1 MNKTALVLEGGGM
14 RGVFTAGVLDFF
26 IDKNITFDNVTGV
39 SAGAGHAV
47 SYLSSQRG
55 RAYHVN
61 VDYLDD
67 KRYCSLQSLI
77 KTGDLFGADM
87 LYREIPEKLNLYDYD
102 AYLKQK
108 ATFRAVVTDCE
119 SGRAEYAVIRDMRK
133 DMQYIRASASM
144 PFVSKI
150 VNVGKGK
157 FLDGGISDP
166 VPFEHMLDL
175 GCNKVVTV
183 LTQPYGYRK
192 KKSHAFPALAAAFYP
207 QYKGLREAICDRYL
221 VYNDTLDALE
231 ESERN
236 GEIFVIRPPRPLG
249 ISRTEKNKDALERAY
264 RLGYVTAE
272 RAYGEMMKYLEK

>member
-47 SYLSSQRG
+47 SYLSGQRE
-55 RAYHVN
+55 RAYRVN

-67 KRYCSLQSLI
+67 KRYCSLDSLI

-87 LYREIPEKLNLYDYD
+87 LYREIPEKLDPYDYD
-102 AYLKQK
+102 AYLAQNSV
-108 ATFRAVVTDCE
+108 FRAVVTDCE
-119 SGRAEYAVIRDMRK
+119 TGRAEYPVIREMHNDI
-133 DMQYIRASASM
+133 QYVRASASL

-150 VNVGKGK
+150 VNIGKGK

-166 VPFEHMLDL
+166 IPFEHMLDI

-192 KKSHAFPALAAAFYP
+192 KRSHAYSAMTALFYP
-207 QYKGLREAICDRYL
+207 RYKGLREAICDRYL

-231 ESERN
+231 EAEER
-236 GEIFVIRPPRPLG
+236 GEVFVIRPPRALG
-249 ISRTEKNKDALERAY
+249 IGRIEKDRAALEKAY
-264 RLGYVTAE
+264 RLGYRTAE
-272 RAYGEMMKYLEK
+272 RSYAAMKKYLED